1 LTSPSPSPKLRWEL
15 EDTMA
20 ETPRLHHEDLD
31 AYKAAVEFVAVAMTV
46 AKGFPRGCSGLV
58 DQLRRASWS
67 IPLNIAEG
75 YGKRGFDDR
84 GRYYDIARGSA
95 HECGAILDVAKVSQI
110 ISEEDYRRGKV
121 LLVRVVSMLVK
132 MSGAGG

>member
-1 LTSPSPSPKLRWEL
+1 
-15 EDTMA
+15 MA